1 MKTAPLLKKINN
13 CVSSIEKQPVNIFCL
28 GCAIK
33 VPLKKTLLPA
43 LKTLQHSASL
53 TGVNIDLGH
62 DAYVF
67 NASKPVG
74 ISRNVY
80 PSCRKNGF
88 AASVASDI
96 KRCGA
101 NSAVLLTSFMPPAE
115 QSNIENAISGFYRN
129 IPPDNKPFRIGK
141 GHTIQISKVPSQE
154 FILADYIIS
163 SPGDLC
169 CAVNHDT
176 IVTVDFNLRHC
187 HWLNV
192 LISFNNALNDL
203 HALGIY
209 KDISLFPVYDVSNK
223 RDKNDIQESFAT
235 YINGFKRYNL
245 RLTDCG
251 PLNLGLECI
260 GTSVSGFTD
269 REPPRISGL
278 IPEQVL
284 IITRPIGDLSA
295 LVWYILETTR
305 GRPAARMR
313 ELKTRVLNHMARS
326 NIGIAEIIAS
336 YLPPRGKPFIPE
348 KHITASKDIS
358 GEGLGALEDMALF
371 SKVDIHLETLR
382 LHASET
388 AKIQVRNNT
397 ANTNGAIVIAAHRK
411 LAPRIM
417 RDIKKTGSTPW
428 IAGWVGNPSRSPK
441 IYLKR
446 SLREYPF
453 LRKRPYDIFNRF
465 VFT

>member
-1 MKTAPLLKKINN
+1 KTAPLLKKINN

-33 VPLKKTLLPA
+33 VPLRKTLLPA
-43 LKTLQHSASL
+43 LRALKHNASC
-53 TGVNIDLGH
+53 TGVDIDLGH

-67 NASKPVG
+67 NASKTVN
-74 ISRNVY
+74 IRRNVY
-80 PSCRKNGF
+80 PLCQKEGF
-88 AASVASDI
+88 SASVASDI
-96 KRCGA
+96 KKHGA
-101 NSAVLLTSFMPPAE
+101 NSAVLLASFMPPVE
-115 QSNIENAISGFYRN
+115 QTKIKNAISGFYRN
-129 IPPDNKPFRIGK
+129 IPSGNKPFRIGK

-154 FILADYIIS
+154 FILADYIVS
-163 SPGDLC
+163 SPGNLY

-223 RDKNDIQESFAT
+223 RDKNDIQEAFAS
-235 YINGFKRYNL
+235 YMNGFKRYKL
-245 RLTDCG
+245 RLTDYG

-269 REPPRISGL
+269 REIPRISGL
-278 IPEQVL
+278 VPEQVL
-284 IITRPIGDLSA
+284 LVTRPVGDLSA

-305 GRPAARMR
+305 GKQTARMR
-313 ELKTRVLNHMARS
+313 ELKTRVLSHMAHS
-326 NIGIAEIIAS
+326 NIGIAEIISS
-336 YLPPRGKPFIPE
+336 YLPHKGRPFIPE

-358 GEGLGALEDMALF
+358 GEGLGALEDLALF
-371 SKVDIHLETLR
+371 SKVNIHLDTLR
-382 LHASET
+382 LHTPGAS
-388 AKIQVRNNT
+388 KIHVRNNT

-417 RDIKKTGSTPW
+417 RDLKKAGCTPW
-428 IAGWVGNPSRSPK
+428 IAGWIGKPSRSPK
-441 IYLKR
+441 IYLKK
-446 SLREYPF
+446 SLRKYPF
-453 LRKRPYDIFNRF
+453 MRERPNDIFNRF
-465 VFT
+465 AFT